1 MMHPTSRVGPH
12 PAVWLLFI
20 LRLRKCIKLR
30 YLSIIFFSLIILTYL
45 RLNNSV
51 LSNQQIS
58 KKHISI
64 NNDERISHH
73 EDNDNHHLLDKCN
86 FDTIEVLLRYKSLK
100 QSNNDSDDKRPKPT
114 IERLHKLFSILISHE
129 EKYRTVFNYLGIF
142 RFTDLYN
149 TLRPFANNTKRL
161 HEIYCLFQ
169 RYITISDNGHID
181 ITPHFIYYLK
191 QVSNYLSDGFTSEH
205 PTWNNISIKNLQKPV
220 IILAANARF
229 YDTLQA
235 SMRTVNQYFYNYSV
249 AVYNLGFD
257 TSQLNMIKEN
267 CERCMIIPFPFA
279 QVESVAPHVRNL
291 PNFAWKPIIVQDAVR
306 RFGTIIYGD
315 TSVRY
320 LTSNF
325 DRIIIDNLI
334 RGFSCRELPGHY
346 LSCFTLSETFSWFNE
361 TSSTFDDIYIAEAGF
376 VAVTDNFL
384 SRLVLKTWVTCALDS
399 NCISPSSSR
408 TQCKRT
414 GGPSATHRY
423 DQSAMV
429 AVLSF
434 YFFQSLRQNDK
445 TDPAPYDMF
454 SSIQQKV
461 AEVRRFEG
469 DHSYF
474 THGKN
479 LNDKQNSLTT
489 TTTTTIKIL

>member
-58 KKHISI
+58 RKHISI

-489 TTTTTIKIL
+489 TTTTIKIL

>member
-1 MMHPTSRVGPH
+1 MIRPTNRVGQQPV
-12 PAVWLLFI
+12 VWLLFI

-30 YLSIIFFSLIILTYL
+30 YLLIIFLFFIIVIYL
-45 RLNNSV
+45 RLNNHV
-51 LSNQQIS
+51 PSNQQIPN
-58 KKHISI
+58 KFKSI
-64 NNDERISHH
+64 NNDRKISYY
-73 EDNDNHHLLDKCN
+73 EANDNYHLLDKCN
-86 FDTIEVLLRYKSLK
+86 FDATETLLRYKSLK
-100 QSNNDSDDKRPKPT
+100 DSNNDTGDNRPKPT
-114 IERLHKLFSILISHE
+114 VERLHKIFSILISHE
-129 EKYRTVFNYLGIF
+129 EKYRKVFEYLGIF
-142 RFTDLYN
+142 HFTDLYN

-169 RYITISDNGHID
+169 RYITVSDNGHID

-205 PTWNNISIKNLQKPV
+205 PIWNNTIIKNLQKPV
-220 IILAANARF
+220 IILAANTRF

-249 AVYNLGFD
+249 AIYDLGFD
-257 TSQLNMIKEN
+257 QNQLNMIKRN
-267 CERCMIIPFPFA
+267 CERCIIIPFPFA
-279 QVESVAPHVRNL
+279 EIESVAPHIRSL
-291 PNFAWKPIIVQDAVR
+291 PNFAWKPIVVQDAVQ

-346 LSCFTLSETFSWFNE
+346 LSCFTLSGTFSWFNE
-361 TSSTFDDIYIAEAGF
+361 TSFTFDDIYIAEAGF

-408 TQCKRT
+408 TECKRMSGIT
-414 GGPSATHRY
+414 GTHRF

-429 AVLSF
+429 ATLSF
-434 YFFQSLRQNDK
+434 YFFQSSRQYDK

-469 DHSYF
+469 EHNYF
-474 THGKN
+474 TPGKYR
-479 LNDKQNSLTT
+479 NDEQNSST